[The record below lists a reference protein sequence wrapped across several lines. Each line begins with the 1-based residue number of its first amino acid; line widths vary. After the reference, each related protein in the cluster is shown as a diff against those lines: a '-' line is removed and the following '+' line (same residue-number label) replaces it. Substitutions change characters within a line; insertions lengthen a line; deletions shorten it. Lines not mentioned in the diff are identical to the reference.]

1 MSGKKMISWV
11 LKSIFAIFISVVC
24 CNKILPFGSDVAVL
38 RINNQVTFVDLPPDN
53 EVFGFAALQG
63 GFKIENST
71 TSAIFNS
78 FFPVSGIVE
87 FNLRTMTL
95 SRDLIFSEV
104 TAYESLGLI
113 LGNNHVMELSAGISK
128 ILPAG
133 ENLSDDLRFDN
144 LHVILNAD
152 YELEAGLELHISGT
166 SSITGRGNCLTFNEN
181 SSIVIDS
188 GSSLLFRDVFVD
200 NVSDSRIRCADNT
213 GIIFLENAQ
222 WTLDDNYTFTLGKL
236 VVREHDFC
244 VVGQGFSFGYQTDQQ
259 SIIEENA
266 KFILDPGVIF
276 NYAPLAG
283 DTDLISLTDST
294 SEFVLN
300 GATLHSASPG
310 IQLTKGQLTIEGKS
324 FVESDGATEFGD
336 GVTAANNLDVCF
348 VGASN
353 LEIKSGT
360 VVDNSV

>member
-1 MSGKKMISWV
+1 MYKASLVFKNFVIV
-11 LKSIFAIFISVVC
+11 LVTICLCNAILFAI
-24 CNKILPFGSDVAVL
+24 GSDNFVW
-38 RINNQVTFVDLPPDN
+38 RFDNQETFVDLPPDN

-63 GFKIENST
+63 GFKIENSS

-87 FNLRTMTL
+87 FNFRTMTL

-104 TAYESLGLI
+104 TAYKSLGLI

-133 ENLSDDLRFDN
+133 ESLSDDLRFDN

-166 SSITGRGNCLTFNEN
+166 SSITGRGNRLTFNEN
-181 SSIVIDS
+181 SSIVIDRNA
-188 GSSLLFRDVFVD
+188 SLLFRDIFVD

-213 GIIFLENAQ
+213 GIISLENTQ
-222 WTLDDNYTFTLGKL
+222 WTLDDNYTFTSGKL
-236 VVREHDFC
+236 VVREHDFR

-266 KFILDPGVIF
+266 KLILDPGVIF
-276 NYAPLAG
+276 DYAPSTG
-283 DTDLISLTDST
+283 DTDLISLTGST
-294 SEFVLN
+294 SELVLN
-300 GATLHSASPG
+300 GATLRSNSPG
-310 IQLTKGQLTIEGKS
+310 VSLTKGKLRIQGKS
-324 FVESDGATEFGD
+324 FIESDGTTEFGD
-336 GVTAANNLDVCF
+336 GITAANNLDICF
-348 VGASN
+348 SKAAT
-353 LEIKSGT
+353 LEVLSGR
-360 VVDNSV
+360 VEDNNV